1 MKRLV
6 LLLFITVL
14 SFLLVGCNNGGSEL
28 DIDLNEFINSPTN
41 LSISGKTL
49 SWDEVENADG
59 YLVYVDG
66 EEEDSVNTN
75 GFDFSGLTGENLI
88 FQVKTKAP
96 RGMQD
101 SGVSASIAYV
111 ANPTI
116 EIYAINSAYSAMIS
130 SLSDNNLVE
139 LPFSLPEGFPE
150 ELVRKGM
157 IGSEFE
163 TIMTSLVSLQTNI
176 VTTTTVN
183 EQFDLFDAFLSSIDN
198 VEAFVSASVVTLL
211 ADMIQFQIYEL
222 QSDLLLYGEY
232 FANANDEYF
241 EEYYQNLINQAT
253 LTLEALNALKTE
265 IEDNPDSI
273 VMSITTT
280 IEYFV
285 SIEEM
290 LSSDLFTYLQSLF
303 EATEPDDV
311 NVNELVLIKEEIVNV
326 LRETMPSQEDMSLMF
341 QFYSVFQTLTNTTVN
356 LDIEVDNYSGKLAA
370 QALLTL
376 EATINYLDTF
386 DEAYFNDFIDVTRLD
401 VSFELISVELAI
413 LSIEYF
419 KEFKDSNQA
428 LLDSISDIFTDE
440 EKELLFDDY
449 LAVLISGD
457 IVGDEYQIIYSGL
470 VEVNFQTILHL
481 QSVYGDAFDAALDV
495 FVERGGEVIRQL
507 VILQNYGMD
516 YFEDTYVNFATN
528 DVYENDYEFN
538 SERMKTNYKVLE
550 EVFYILEATIDIFND
565 EDYGKF
571 IELIF
576 DLIPVEAFF
585 GSGFDSQFTE
595 STLELIKGLIE
606 ETMDNSKAD
615 QLELFQ
621 NIVGYVVDEEVFA
634 NFYSVEEDRFA
645 YLESVYGYDATDDSY
660 LQYGYTIEMAKVYDD
675 FMSSA
680 NRGLV
685 DDILTE
691 FILALY
697 DTNFQS
703 ITLLED
709 TEIDFIDQ
717 NIANLLDY
725 IKDELGTIADLD
737 ASNLS
742 EDDIL
747 TILSFES
754 EVQSRLLMISVD
766 PDSTK
771 N

>member
-88 FQVKTKAP
+88 VQVKTKAP

-183 EQFDLFDAFLSSIDN
+183 DQFDLFDTFLSSIDN

-222 QSDLLLYGEY
+222 QSDLVLYGEY

-326 LRETMPSQEDMSLMF
+326 LRETMPSL
-341 QFYSVFQTLTNTTVN
+341 
-356 LDIEVDNYSGKLAA
+356 
-370 QALLTL
+370 
-376 EATINYLDTF
+376 
-386 DEAYFNDFIDVTRLD
+386 
-401 VSFELISVELAI
+401 
-413 LSIEYF
+413 
-419 KEFKDSNQA
+419 
-428 LLDSISDIFTDE
+428 
-440 EKELLFDDY
+440 
-449 LAVLISGD
+449 
-457 IVGDEYQIIYSGL
+457 
-470 VEVNFQTILHL
+470 
-481 QSVYGDAFDAALDV
+481 
-495 FVERGGEVIRQL
+495 
-507 VILQNYGMD
+507 
-516 YFEDTYVNFATN
+516 
-528 DVYENDYEFN
+528 
-538 SERMKTNYKVLE
+538 
-550 EVFYILEATIDIFND
+550 
-565 EDYGKF
+565 
-571 IELIF
+571 
-576 DLIPVEAFF
+576 
-585 GSGFDSQFTE
+585 
-595 STLELIKGLIE
+595 
-606 ETMDNSKAD
+606 
-615 QLELFQ
+615 
-621 NIVGYVVDEEVFA
+621 
-634 NFYSVEEDRFA
+634 
-645 YLESVYGYDATDDSY
+645 
-660 LQYGYTIEMAKVYDD
+660 
-675 FMSSA
+675 
-680 NRGLV
+680 
-685 DDILTE
+685 
-691 FILALY
+691 
-697 DTNFQS
+697 
-703 ITLLED
+703 
-709 TEIDFIDQ
+709 
-717 NIANLLDY
+717 
-725 IKDELGTIADLD
+725 
-737 ASNLS
+737 
-742 EDDIL
+742 
-747 TILSFES
+747 
-754 EVQSRLLMISVD
+754 
-766 PDSTK
+766 
-771 N
+771 